1 MKQTKLLSLSI
12 GIACLSSSSVFADVS
27 SRIINGQEA
36 VSDKWP
42 FMTALVSKNVDAYNG
57 QFCGASFIGK
67 RYVLTAAHCVES
79 ISAEDLDV
87 VIGVSDLA
95 ASDVEDH
102 RYAVKN
108 IYMHQNY
115 ADKGVS
121 NDIAVLE
128 LTEVPQENTIA
139 LVDRYERNRL
149 SDGQSLTV
157 MGWGNQNSSGGYSS
171 SSKLY
176 QVDVPLVN
184 QSVCKNAGGKDSGYS
199 DIGDDAFCAGYAQG
213 SKDSCQGD
221 SGGPIVVKTN
231 NSYEQLGIVS
241 WGVGCAQAD
250 AYGVYTNISNFES
263 WLADR
268 TRGFSYRA
276 NEYLGMRTPG
286 VVTHTFEFGN
296 YSDQVVTVSN
306 ITMLSGAAIKSH
318 DCDDVGIGETCRIEV
333 TKDIQT
339 MGDNSFGV
347 QVSTNLAGS
356 ETVTSNVKVIGA
368 RQLNKAA
375 LDLIDIPNSGV
386 LSTEAWKV
394 DGSTIVSPD
403 LSNSET
409 AQVSI
414 QGIPK
419 GTVTLDVSVSSE
431 QDADFMR
438 VYINGH
444 LYYKAS
450 GSKSESIPLA
460 LVRETNNS
468 IKIAY
473 EKNASVSAGKD
484 QIKFGNLRYT
494 DKILISKSNG
504 TQVAKSGSSGGSFGW
519 HWLLMLAGVGLLRK
533 RH

>member
-1 MKQTKLLSLSI
+1 MKQAKLLSAVI
-12 GIACLSSSSVFADVS
+12 GLACLSSTSTFADVS
-27 SRIINGQEA
+27 SRIINGEQA
-36 VSDKWP
+36 ATDSWP

-67 RYVLTAAHCVES
+67 RYVLTAAHCVET

-128 LTEVPQENTIA
+128 LTKVPQENTIA

-149 SDGQSLTV
+149 PDGQSLTV
-157 MGWGNQNSSGGYSS
+157 MGWGNQNASGGYSS

-199 DIGDDAFCAGYAQG
+199 DIGDDAFCAGLPQG
-213 SKDSCQGD
+213 GKDSCQGD

-250 AYGVYTNISNFES
+250 AYGVYTNISHFES
-263 WLADR
+263 WIADR

-286 VVTHTFEFGN
+286 EVTHTFEFSN

-306 ITMLSGAAIKSH
+306 FTPLFDSVITNNTCSNVA
-318 DCDDVGIGETCRIEV
+318 IGETCQIEV

-368 RQLNKAA
+368 RQLNQPA

-386 LSTEAWKV
+386 LSTEAWEV
-394 DGSTIVSPD
+394 DGSKIVSPD

-431 QDADFMR
+431 QDADVMY
-438 VYINGH
+438 VYINGY

-473 EKNASVSAGKD
+473 AKNASISMGQD

-494 DKILISKSNG
+494 DKIMISKSNG
-504 TQVAKSGSSGGSFGW
+504 TQVAKSGGGGSFGW

>member
-1 MKQTKLLSLSI
+1 MKQAKLLSAVI
-12 GIACLSSSSVFADVS
+12 GLACLSSTSTFADVS
-27 SRIINGQEA
+27 SRIINGEQA
-36 VSDKWP
+36 TTDSWP

-67 RYVLTAAHCVES
+67 RYVLTASHCVET

-115 ADKGVS
+115 ADNGIN

-128 LTEVPQENTIA
+128 LTKEPQENNIS

-149 SDGQSLTV
+149 PDGQSLTV
-157 MGWGNQNSSGGYSS
+157 MGWGNQNASGGYSS

-199 DIGDDAFCAGYAQG
+199 DIGDDAFCAGYAKG
-213 SKDSCQGD
+213 GKDSCQGD

-241 WGVGCAQAD
+241 WGIGCAQAN
-250 AYGVYTNISNFES
+250 AYGVYTNISHFDS
-263 WLADR
+263 WIADK

-276 NEYLGMRTPG
+276 KEYLGMRTSG
-286 VVTHTFEFGN
+286 EVTHTFEFGN
-296 YSDQVVTVSN
+296 YSNQIVTVSN
-306 ITMLSGAAIKSH
+306 ATPLLGAVITNNTCSNVA
-318 DCDDVGIGETCRIEV
+318 IGESCQIQV
-333 TKDIQT
+333 TKDVQT

-347 QVSTNLAGS
+347 QVSTDLAGS
-356 ETVTSNVKVIGA
+356 ETVTSNVEVTGA
-368 RQLNKAA
+368 RLLNEPASN
-375 LDLIDIPNSGV
+375 LIDITNSGI
-386 LSTEAWKV
+386 LSTEVWNVEGNK
-394 DGSTIVSPD
+394 IVSPL
-403 LSNSET
+403 LSDSEK
-409 AQVSI
+409 AQISI

-444 LYYKAS
+444 LDYAAS
-450 GSKSESIPLA
+450 GFKSDSIQLR
-460 LVRETNNS
+460 LVRESNNS

-473 EKNASVSAGKD
+473 EKNSHSSAGSD
-484 QIKFGNLRYT
+484 QIKFGNVRYT
-494 DKILISKSNG
+494 DKILMSKSNG
-504 TQVAKSGSSGGSFGW
+504 TQVAKSGSGGGSFGW
-519 HWLLMLAGVGLLRK
+519 HWLLMLVGVGLLRK